1 MALRVNSPNGTIKV
15 PTNFQQA
22 KKSWVYAVLEGS
34 TKISSLIADP
44 TQRTLNTLA
53 NSEPE
58 NLTPSAKLPP
68 PNDPV
73 LILPSFDVP
82 FAIYPT
88 LPPSAKILKISLS
101 GLAQLHA
108 DMTNN
113 FSQFGTI
120 VDCGYVT
127 GSSGLYAGG
136 GYAVLALSPSNSTHS
151 SVKLSHSLNWYYQPL
166 NYSSDTG
173 TLSFD
178 FDHVSIF
185 ATWAAMPPF
194 CQYCHLDKHALID
207 CDLRKKATMCCLCN
221 DGGHIA
227 KSCPRKNE
235 SSVTSQK
242 HCKIPAVQETPQPS
256 TPSSSIVVPPLPSSS
271 STDVPTT
278 TGRVKRIQ
286 GSLERSVTC
295 SQASLVV
302 PNAPHNPNPIK
313 EHKLPLPCQ
322 YCGLLGHQCSN
333 HNACLKNPRY
343 IQKETTSDDMETDFD
358 DSNDNDP
365 LSADERADPL
375 GLPQ

>member
-1 MALRVNSPNGTIKV
+1 MQLFLKGTANHSAVIDITALTVTQKPLFLSDLQTFFNGNEHLWAVTDQIHREYNRLYAEIVVSPLYYNRSK
-15 PTNFQQA
+15 
-22 KKSWVYAVLEGS
+22 
-34 TKISSLIADP
+34 
-44 TQRTLNTLA
+44 
-53 NSEPE
+53 
-58 NLTPSAKLPP
+58 
-68 PNDPV
+68 NDPV

-101 GLAQLHA
+101 RLAQLHA

-113 FSQFGTI
+113 FSQFGAI

-136 GYAVLALSPSNSTHS
+136 GYAVLALSPPNSTHS
-151 SVKLSHSLNWYYQPL
+151 SVKLSHSLNWSYQPL

-173 TLSFD
+173 TLSSD

-194 CQYCHLDKHALID
+194 CRYCHLDKHALID

-235 SSVTSQK
+235 SSVTPQK
-242 HCKIPAVQETPQPS
+242 HRKIPAVQETPQPS

-271 STDVPTT
+271 STNVPTT

-313 EHKLPLPCQ
+313 EHKLPLPC
-322 YCGLLGHQCSN
+322 
-333 HNACLKNPRY
+333 
-343 IQKETTSDDMETDFD
+343 
-358 DSNDNDP
+358 
-365 LSADERADPL
+365 
-375 GLPQ
+375 